1 MDNIEV
7 KDGVLF
13 VDGIEVTL
21 KKGESDSNFLYG
33 KITERDDVFIYGGT
47 FYRGSGVMDAK
58 FMGVIL
64 YEEFLSLKDKA
75 T

>member
-7 KDGVLF
+7 KEGLLYIDGTE
-13 VDGIEVTL
+13 IKL

-47 FYRGSGVMDAK
+47 FYRGSGIMNAQYI
-58 FMGVIL
+58 GVIP
-64 YEEFLSLKDKA
+64 YEDFLALKDKVV
-75 T
+75 

>member
-7 KDGVLF
+7 KEGLLYI
-13 VDGIEVTL
+13 DGIEVKL

-33 KITERDDVFIYGGT
+33 KIENESVLIYGGT
-47 FYRGSGVMDAK
+47 FYRGNGVMNAK
-58 FMGVIL
+58 FMGVIS
-64 YEEFLSLKDKA
+64 YEEFLSLKEKA